1 MVGWSFRESLDF
13 SSKVDDLKL
22 DVYAWRDTP
31 MMDYL
36 IEFDPQPGV
45 TQRQVADVYKRF
57 VEHDTKI
64 FPKMQLEGLFA
75 RDVLLGSRPHYFALW
90 ELPDYATLDAWKQ
103 AYADDPEGAHLT
115 LDINNM
121 GGGVECQDCQETPLD
136 NGVIY
141 KH

>member
-64 FPKMQLEGLFA
+64 FPKM
-75 RDVLLGSRPHYFALW
+75 
-90 ELPDYATLDAWKQ
+90 
-103 AYADDPEGAHLT
+103 
-115 LDINNM
+115 
-121 GGGVECQDCQETPLD
+121 
-136 NGVIY
+136 
-141 KH
+141 